1 MSNKSLT
8 IVLPVYN
15 NESQLEPCVTQ
26 MLDLASDL
34 TSRFAIMIVDDG
46 STDDTS
52 NVAQGLAAKYPQVFV
67 HRQRHRS
74 GLGPIVSLVQR
85 RIKSDVVIMHDGVT
99 PIDPVQVRRLWRQSD
114 AEAAPA
120 VANAKRDRDIRD
132 LAAVRQTHN
141 AMALVHG
148 RVMGF
153 HIVEP
158 LKAEQLADDK
168 SSPSPTV
175 APTTNRPVSKPRPTD
190 RTGVGQIPHLPRP
203 NFLSAVAEFTLGE

>member
-15 NESQLEPCVTQ
+15 NEAQLAPCVTQ

-52 NVAQGLAAKYPQVFV
+52 NVAQDLASRYPQVFV
-67 HRQRHRS
+67 HRQRQRS
-74 GLGPIVSLVQR
+74 GLGPIVSLVRR
-85 RIKSDVVIMHDGVT
+85 RIKSDVVIVHDGVT
-99 PIDPVQVRRLWRQSD
+99 PIDPVQVRRLWRKSD
-114 AEAAPA
+114 AESAPA
-120 VANAKRDRDIRD
+120 IASSKRDIRD
-132 LAAVRQTHN
+132 LAAVRETHK
-141 AMALVHG
+141 AMVLVHG

-153 HIVEP
+153 HLLEP
-158 LKAEQLADDK
+158 LSADQTATDDK
-168 SSPSPTV
+168 SSPAPTS
-175 APTTNRPVSKPRPTD
+175 APTTTRPLAKPRPSD
-190 RTGVGQIPHLPRP
+190 RSGVGQIPPLPRP

>member
-1 MSNKSLT
+1 VSNKSLT

-15 NESQLEPCVTQ
+15 NESQLTPSVTQ

-52 NVAQGLAAKYPQVFV
+52 NVAQDLASRYPQVFV
-67 HRQRHRS
+67 HRQRQRS
-74 GLGPIVSLVQR
+74 GLGPIISLVRR
-85 RIKSDVVIMHDGVT
+85 RIKSDVVIVHDGVT
-99 PIDPVQVRRLWRQSD
+99 PIDPVQVRRLWRQTD
-114 AEAAPA
+114 AESAPA
-120 VANAKRDRDIRD
+120 IANSKRDIRD
-132 LAAVRQTHN
+132 LAAVRETHN

-153 HIVEP
+153 HLLEP
-158 LKAEQLADDK
+158 LAADQNAPDEK
-168 SSPSPTV
+168 SSPTPTA
-175 APTTNRPVSKPRPTD
+175 APTTDRPVAKPRPSD
-190 RTGVGQIPHLPRP
+190 RSGVGQIPPLPRP